1 MPERRP
7 SMTSTFFSDETA
19 SREQLVQRMAELT
32 EILKQPA
39 PTGNMNEYKE
49 ALAEEAAAKEVYEQE
64 AVFLRAKNTELS
76 ERASALTSQITLI
89 RNQRAAI
96 SAEANELRLV
106 AGDSAAARELAQTD
120 VERLKKEL
128 ELKQAAFGADLL
140 VERSRMQEIQR
151 RAEEERSALQARSA
165 AQLAEADRL
174 RQENRALQTR
184 LEDLGNSQSVC
195 SLRGELKLRDI
206 RIQDLETELD
216 SLKTVKQDHD
226 IEKLT
231 HENDYLA
238 MRLDELKAE
247 LVRQQRESEM
257 SMCQDHEQQ
266 ITTLASDVEKLQ
278 LELKEAAALSE
289 ELERTKTDLANALL
303 RRSSSDSETRQEVD
317 KLQAAN
323 QSLTIQ
329 VTSLSL
335 AVTKKSDQIAELQER
350 LSTTENQPP
359 GDEGDAF
366 KVKGQDA
373 RMAALSVE
381 LEEARNEVDV
391 TKNRAHAALRQRDS
405 AQEECQRLRSEL
417 AQLKTELKKERVCVP
432 AEAEAQGLYDDIAE
446 LESQL
451 RQLSAESL
459 QRDMKNEALEAE
471 VARLK
476 EEATEVRLQLT
487 QASAEKQALDGLL
500 EEKDASAGELQEVVT
515 ELKAQNCQLKEVAET
530 RACTSDSCD
539 GNDGPIAEAAEK
551 ALEDAKKSFQETIA
565 AMEAQKALASAAEH
579 ESAIMSLRL
588 QLDHASDARK
598 ELAAQQCASERL
610 QRELASL
617 KQERQENEAEWLKEF
632 RFHEDSLTAAK
643 IARHRAE
650 SERDGLK
657 CLLEQES
664 SSRLKL
670 TKQVS
675 LLQKSVRR
683 QQEPAP
689 KPRVCNS
696 RLLELEVVRSEL
708 EAARSEIHRL
718 ESLIPS
724 SGEPT
729 SFKSLKPV
737 VSALVSGTFI
747 AALCGVVM

>member
-1 MPERRP
+1 
-7 SMTSTFFSDETA
+7 
-19 SREQLVQRMAELT
+19 MAELT

-184 LEDLGNSQSVC
+184 LEDLGNSQVSSRLSPQYVVLGFTGLLVNHNIRGAVGRYPLQSVC

-565 AMEAQKALASAAEH
+565 AMEAVRH
-579 ESAIMSLRL
+579 E
-588 QLDHASDARK
+588 HASHSRK
-598 ELAAQQCASERL
+598 P
-610 QRELASL
+610 
-617 KQERQENEAEWLKEF
+617 W
-632 RFHEDSLTAAK
+632 
-643 IARHRAE
+643 HR
-650 SERDGLK
+650 
-657 CLLEQES
+657 
-664 SSRLKL
+664 
-670 TKQVS
+670 
-675 LLQKSVRR
+675 
-683 QQEPAP
+683 
-689 KPRVCNS
+689 PRNMRVP
-696 RLLELEVVRSEL
+696 L
-708 EAARSEIHRL
+708 
-718 ESLIPS
+718 
-724 SGEPT
+724 
-729 SFKSLKPV
+729 
-737 VSALVSGTFI
+737 
-747 AALCGVVM
+747 